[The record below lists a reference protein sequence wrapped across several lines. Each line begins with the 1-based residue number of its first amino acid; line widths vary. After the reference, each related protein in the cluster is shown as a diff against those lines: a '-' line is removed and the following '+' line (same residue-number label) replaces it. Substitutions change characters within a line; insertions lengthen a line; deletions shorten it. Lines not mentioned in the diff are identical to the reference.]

1 MKKKFFLM
9 AVTSLFCTSILF
21 TSCNKDDVPITDTNT
36 DPNSNLTM
44 NISGLKDLGPNFRY
58 QGWILVK
65 YDKPISAGIFT
76 VNASGVMSQTSFPM
90 LKSDLAE
97 AKRFII
103 TIEPFPDTNTASS
116 NTIIM
121 TGDFLNNSAALTF
134 RSGEYIKDGSYLG
147 GFVGTAGVTYQ
158 SSAGDYKLA
167 TRTDGPNTNEKSGIW
182 FASNLG
188 TPIPN
193 LSFSSG
199 GLRLPQIMTYNGT
212 IGWKYESWVE
222 INGKLLSLGKFD
234 GNIGTDVGGIS
245 GSDNFSGFSG
255 SQWAPK
261 VPGEDFLLNAPTGLT
276 FPLDLSGAKVYITSE
291 PNPDTS
297 PDPFFVKILSAT
309 IPTNAVAETVYSMT
323 NIFNTN
329 APTGTAVK

>member
-1 MKKKFFLM
+1 MKFFFLM

-21 TSCNKDDVPITDTNT
+21 TSCNKDDDPITDTNT
-36 DPNSNLTM
+36 DPNSNLTL

-58 QGWILVK
+58 QGWILVNSN
-65 YDKPISAGIFT
+65 PISVGTFT

-90 LKSDLAE
+90 LKSNLSA
-97 AKRFII
+97 ATKLLV
-103 TIEPFPDTNTASS
+103 TIEPFPDANPVSS

-121 TGDFLNNSAALTF
+121 TGEFSNNSAALTF

-188 TPIPN
+188 TPFPN

-199 GLRLPQIMTYNGT
+199 GLRLPQITVYNGT

-234 GNIGTDVGGIS
+234 GNITTDVSGIS
-245 GSDNFSGFSG
+245 GYCG

-291 PNPDTS
+291 PNPDNS
-297 PDPFFVKILSAT
+297 PAPFFVKILSAT
-309 IPTNAVAETVYSMT
+309 VPTNAVAETVYSMT